1 MGIGLTQV
9 VILIPIFVFHFI
21 SVLPCAKQKGIAVET
36 IAAISTGLN
45 NSGISIIRVSGPDAF
60 VVLDRIFQSKTKG
73 KKLSEQKTHT
83 IHYGY
88 IVDGEEII
96 DEVLVS
102 VMRAPHTYTAEDVAE
117 INCHGGIIV
126 TKKVLKTV
134 LKNGARMADPGEFTK
149 RAFLNGRIDLSKAE
163 AVMEVIRAKSD
174 LALKNSI
181 SQLRGKV
188 MTEIAEL
195 REIMIHHTA
204 FIEAALDDPEHI
216 SLDGFTDELKDS
228 IINVRERLN
237 RLIISAENGRLLKEG
252 IRTVILGKPN
262 VGKSSLMNIFA
273 GEERAIVT
281 DIAGT
286 TRDTIE
292 ENVLINGISLSLIDT
307 AGIRTTEDVVEKIGV
322 EKAKQAA
329 NDADLILYLIDA
341 QTGIDAEDEEI
352 LSGLGEKKVLLL
364 INKTDLNN
372 TLSLAEIEEK
382 MGKQV
387 LSISAKTE
395 AGISELYQTIEQMF
409 FKKELSY
416 NEDYY
421 IAGERQK
428 QALLTA
434 YAAMGQVVES
444 IDAGLPEDFF
454 SIDLMQGYESLGEIT
469 GESVDEDLVNTI
481 FREFCMGK

>member
-1 MGIGLTQV
+1 MG
-9 VILIPIFVFHFI
+9 
-21 SVLPCAKQKGIAVET
+21 ET
-36 IAAISTGLN
+36 IAAISTGLS
-45 NSGISIIRVSGPDAF
+45 NSGISIIRVSGPEAF
-60 VVLDRIFQSKTKG
+60 QVMDRIFRAKKSG
-73 KKLSEQKTHT
+73 KKLSEQKSHT
-83 IHYGY
+83 IHYGW
-88 IVDGEEII
+88 IIDEEEIV

-117 INCHGGIIV
+117 INCHGGSLV

-134 LKNGARMADPGEFTK
+134 LKQGVRLAEAGEFTK

-181 SQLRGKV
+181 AQLQGTVLK
-188 MTEIAEL
+188 EISAL

-216 SLDGFTDELKDS
+216 SLDGFTNELKTS
-228 IINVRERLN
+228 IIEIRARLLK
-237 RLIISAENGRLLKEG
+237 LIASAENGRMLKEG

-262 VGKSSLMNIFA
+262 VGKSSLLNLFA

-292 ENVLINGISLSLIDT
+292 ELVTVRGLALSLIDT
-307 AGIRTTEDVVEKIGV
+307 AGIRSTEDVVEKIGV
-322 EKAKQAA
+322 EKAKKAA
-329 NDADLILYLIDA
+329 EEADLILYLADA
-341 QTGIDAEDEEI
+341 TEKITEDEKEI
-352 LSGLGEKKVLLL
+352 LSLIANKKSIILLNKIDLCEMPDTSVLEELTGQKVLC
-364 INKTDLNN
+364 
-372 TLSLAEIEEK
+372 
-382 MGKQV
+382 
-387 LSISAKTE
+387 ISAKE
-395 AGISELYQTIEQMF
+395 EKGLDALYDTIETMF
-409 FKKELSY
+409 FQKELSY
-416 NEDYY
+416 NEDLY
-421 IAGERQK
+421 ITGERQK
-428 QALLTA
+428 QSLQDA
-434 YAAMGQVVES
+434 YEAMGKVLES
-444 IDAGLPEDFF
+444 IDAEMPEDFY

>member
-1 MGIGLTQV
+1 MPERSTMG
-9 VILIPIFVFHFI
+9 
-21 SVLPCAKQKGIAVET
+21 ET
-36 IAAISTGLN
+36 IAAISTGLS
-45 NSGISIIRVSGPDAF
+45 NSGISIIRVSGPDTF
-60 VVLDRIFQSKTKG
+60 QVMDRIFRGKKAG

-83 IHYGY
+83 IHYGF
-88 IVDGEEII
+88 ITDGEEIV

-117 INCHGGIIV
+117 INCHGGSLV

-134 LKNGARMADPGEFTK
+134 LKQGVRPAEAGEFTK

-181 SQLRGKV
+181 AQLRGNVLK
-188 MTEIAEL
+188 EISEL
-195 REIMIHHTA
+195 RERMIHHTA

-216 SLDGFTDELKDS
+216 SLDGFTNELKTS
-228 IINVRERLN
+228 IIEIRERLF
-237 RLIISAENGRLLKEG
+237 RLIMSAENGRMLREG
-252 IRTVILGKPN
+252 IRTVILGRPN
-262 VGKSSLMNIFA
+262 VGKSSLLNLFA

-292 ENVLINGISLSLIDT
+292 ESVTVRGIALSLIDT
-307 AGIRTTEDVVEKIGV
+307 AGIRATEDVVEKIGV
-322 EKAKQAA
+322 EKAKKAA
-329 NDADLILYLIDA
+329 EEADLILYLADA
-341 QTGIDAEDEEI
+341 TAEISEEEKEL
-352 LSGLGEKKVLLL
+352 LSLIENKKVIVLL
-364 INKTDLNN
+364 NKIDLCD
-372 TLSLAEIEEK
+372 TPDTSVLEK
-382 MGKQV
+382 LTKQKV
-387 LSISAKTE
+387 LCISAKKE
-395 AGISELYQTIEQMF
+395 EGLDALYDAIEDMF

-416 NEDYY
+416 NEELY
-421 IAGERQK
+421 ITGERQK
-428 QALLTA
+428 QSLQDA
-434 YAAMGQVVES
+434 YNAMGKVLES
-444 IDAGLPEDFF
+444 IEAEMPEDFY